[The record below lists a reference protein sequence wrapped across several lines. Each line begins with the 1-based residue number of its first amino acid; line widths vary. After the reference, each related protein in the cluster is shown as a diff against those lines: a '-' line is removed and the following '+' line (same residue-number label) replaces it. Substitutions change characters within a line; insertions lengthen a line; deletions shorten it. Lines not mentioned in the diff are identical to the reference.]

1 MKKWL
6 QRKGRS
12 QCCREGGVAG
22 QYRGPRE
29 EKRQMV
35 INRTV
40 CAGFGL
46 LITAGDLETLG
57 EEKGQLFDKAY
68 WISGVQKS

>member
-1 MKKWL
+1 
-6 QRKGRS
+6 
-12 QCCREGGVAG
+12 
-22 QYRGPRE
+22 
-29 EKRQMV
+29 MV

-68 WISGVQKS
+68 WISGVQKLNYYRLLQPGVSRVWGKGRLL